1 MALEHILPPPLPP
14 LLSFPLLL
22 GSSIA
27 PPSWSNDDCFDRT
40 RLNKTVCLIGRQGR
54 QGTHER
60 HGRHSRQWTRVITD
74 QGEKSFVEELYT
86 STFHLVFPRP
96 AFPKESIRGLGWR
109 EAPSCPHSGSPL
121 SLDWSSCWKMEDTQ
135 EDIDQPGWLFL
146 PPDDGCPVSP
156 LRLLFIVPTFSP
168 SSSSHTSPSQ
178 VHTLPPP
185 PPLPLF
191 LPPATFQPAPPR
203 GVSCP

>member
-22 GSSIA
+22 GFSIA
-27 PPSWSNDDCFDRT
+27 PPSWSKDDCFDRT

-96 AFPKESIRGLGWR
+96 ACPKESIRGLGWR
-109 EAPSCPHSGSPL
+109 EAPSCRHSGSPL
-121 SLDWSSCWKMEDTQ
+121 SLDLSSYWKMKDTQ
-135 EDIDQPGWLFL
+135 EDINRSTWMVNEEGGWLQRFCEGSARFSDKL
-146 PPDDGCPVSP
+146 FESWYDNLVQVE
-156 LRLLFIVPTFSP
+156 RL
-168 SSSSHTSPSQ
+168 
-178 VHTLPPP
+178 
-185 PPLPLF
+185 
-191 LPPATFQPAPPR
+191 
-203 GVSCP
+203 

>member
-27 PPSWSNDDCFDRT
+27 PPSWSKDDCFDRT
-40 RLNKTVCLIGRQGR
+40 RLKKTVRLIGRQGR

-109 EAPSCPHSGSPL
+109 EAPSCRRSGFLPSPDLNSYWKGEWEYSKKGSINLDVSFCRPMIAVL
-121 SLDWSSCWKMEDTQ
+121 SLLSLSSPRSSQ
-135 EDIDQPGWLFL
+135 LSRL
-146 PPDDGCPVSP
+146 P
-156 LRLLFIVPTFSP
+156 LRLP
-168 SSSSHTSPSQ
+168 SS
-178 VHTLPPP
+178 
-185 PPLPLF
+185 LPLLLF
-191 LPPATFQPAPPR
+191 DMLIKP
-203 GVSCP
+203 